1 MDIIKNSPQFN
12 PDILPGNALY
22 VISEEGIFAVGRN
35 CIVIKNFPLV
45 LTVAFYYETTNVTTQ
60 NIKVEHINIQDIIDQ
75 KIVITPLIK
84 EV

>member
-1 MDIIKNSPQFN
+1 VDIIKNSPQFN

-45 LTVAFYYETTNVTTQ
+45 LTVAFYYETS
-60 NIKVEHINIQDIIDQ
+60 ISSYSLKVEHINIQDIIDQ